1 MELLI
6 FIIEDQET
14 LLCISNK
21 YVNFAIGNT
30 NKNIN

>member
-6 FIIEDQET
+6 FIIEDQGT